1 MKVILTILSVLII
14 TISSSG
20 NPISHHKLSHKNS
33 RRVSE
38 KLPSWIIK
46 KNLIVNSELEPKNDV
61 IKSLIDKLEA
71 KEGIGT
77 RVTKIEF
84 LKLFNRRES
93 RIVYKDKL
101 IKYATSNSQN
111 IQKAEHNNYI
121 NNLLRPDK
129 IIEGVNF
136 LNKYSDILEKAE
148 SKYGIYK
155 QDLVSILM

>member
-20 NPISHHKLSHKNS
+20 NPISHHKLSHKKS

-46 KNLIVNSELEPKNDV
+46 KNLIVNSKLEPKNDV

-71 KEGIGT
+71 EEGIGT

-101 IKYATSNSQN
+101 IKYATPNSQN

>member
-20 NPISHHKLSHKNS
+20 NPISHHKLSHKKS

-71 KEGIGT
+71 EEGIGT

-93 RIVYKDKL
+93 RIVL
-101 IKYATSNSQN
+101 
-111 IQKAEHNNYI
+111 
-121 NNLLRPDK
+121 
-129 IIEGVNF
+129 
-136 LNKYSDILEKAE
+136 
-148 SKYGIYK
+148 
-155 QDLVSILM
+155 